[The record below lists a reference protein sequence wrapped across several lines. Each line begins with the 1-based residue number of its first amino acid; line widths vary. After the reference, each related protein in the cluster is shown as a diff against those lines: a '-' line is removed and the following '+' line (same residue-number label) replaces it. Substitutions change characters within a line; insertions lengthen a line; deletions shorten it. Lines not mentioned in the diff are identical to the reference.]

1 MVLPSTDQLGW
12 VGSRFQPAV
21 RFLAVPPVPGTTQ
34 TSLSIPRPFEQTNAT
49 LRPSGDH
56 AGELLCANPV
66 GSGRTLPSE
75 TLTRYSAGI
84 ASSRISRFSVESCS
98 NTMVL
103 PSGDHPGDVWLS
115 SPLVSWRGV
124 PPERGTR

>member
-56 AGELLCANPV
+56 AGELLCANPDGWGAASRAV
-66 GSGRTLPSE
+66 TGSPAHRRRSGSMSTPVHR
-75 TLTRYSAGI
+75 SAWDLD
-84 ASSRISRFSVESCS
+84 RV
-98 NTMVL
+98 
-103 PSGDHPGDVWLS
+103 
-115 SPLVSWRGV
+115 
-124 PPERGTR
+124 